1 MSSLFGASTGQG
13 IHCMQ
18 EWLHVGG
25 SGCVNHISGQAP
37 CSGGADQQ
45 KSDSIIFMI
54 ALFCS
59 VYVRKNMK
67 LGVGLEG
74 VVEGKD
80 MIKIYCMKFL
90 PYVCLRVCMH
100 VCSIM
105 MIPKH
110 PLIVGDSRREGS

>member
-54 ALFCS
+54 ALFLFCLCEKEHEIGGGAGRS
-59 VYVRKNMK
+59 CGRERHDQNILYEIPPICVLACVYA
-67 LGVGLEG
+67 
-74 VVEGKD
+74 
-80 MIKIYCMKFL
+80 CA
-90 PYVCLRVCMH
+90 
-100 VCSIM
+100 
-105 MIPKH
+105 
-110 PLIVGDSRREGS
+110 